1 MTIAS
6 LPDLPIQTGRLQCKM
21 VCLRVPPSS
30 RQASLDLP
38 ATPFKAPEDPT
49 IHIEEFPPL
58 PTSAARGK
66 ERKSSVTGSSG
77 RRLSGSKY
85 GGTGLG
91 KTHRSSFASV
101 VATERGIPQKAA
113 EGKPPIQS
121 KRRAAIEASLTAGA
135 TGNRRRSSQSEAVT
149 GPPAEDRRESGSK
162 SVSRRSSKSR
172 LSIGDNRGLAELLPG
187 LASSAES
194 HAIEALPNKESSAE
208 EASLSSQNG
217 ATSALSSSAS
227 RDIEKSKLLRKME
240 RRASESRASPAGEEA
255 KEGAGPKLRSSL
267 DSLQKHRQ
275 NPAIMKW
282 VKERLRAREKNSLPG
297 EALSE
302 QEAMLKLA
310 ASRLIGNMED
320 LWELGPGP
328 LKVGGII

>member
-6 LPDLPIQTGRLQCKM
+6 LPDCPLQTGRLQCKM

-30 RQASLDLP
+30 RQTSLDLP
-38 ATPFKAPEDPT
+38 ATPSKAPEDAP

-58 PTSAARGK
+58 PTSTAREK
-66 ERKSSVTGSSG
+66 ERKPSVTGSSG
-77 RRLSGSKY
+77 RRISGSKN

-101 VATERGIPQKAA
+101 VAMERGIPQAA

-121 KRRAAIEASLTAGA
+121 KRRAAIEASLSAGA

-149 GPPAEDRRESGSK
+149 GPPVEDRRVSGSR

-172 LSIGDNRGLAELLPG
+172 LSVGDNRGLAELLPR
-187 LASSAES
+187 LAKS
-194 HAIEALPNKESSAE
+194 HAIGAELNMESSAE

-217 ATSALSSSAS
+217 ATSALSSSGLV
-227 RDIEKSKLLRKME
+227 DIEEQKLVRKME
-240 RRASESRASPAGEEA
+240 RRASESHASPVGEEA
-255 KEGAGPKLRSSL
+255 KKPADPKLRSSL